1 MPRIYDNVGI
11 NLNKGT
17 KRVNSIA
24 LGCTIEYEADIP
36 DEDRDRRV
44 RRPAKRSA
52 SKKEIEKEILEFK
65 RQRESIGYKVDTEIK
80 GIDGTTIKI
89 TSMADKDLNNW
100 NTPPKQQTGEVPDG
114 FTIAPAYNKGAYQ
127 IVPRDDTDA
136 YTHRK

>member
-1 MPRIYDNVGI
+1 MPRIYDTVGV

-17 KRVNSIA
+17 KRVNSVA
-24 LGCTIEYEADIP
+24 PGCTIEYEADIP
-36 DEDRDRRV
+36 DEERDRRV

-52 SKKEIEKEILEFK
+52 ARKAIEKEILEFK
-65 RQRESIGYKVDTEIK
+65 RQRESIGYRVDTEIK
-80 GIDGTTIKI
+80 GINGATVKI

-100 NTPPKQQTGEVPDG
+100 NAPPKQQTGEVPDG

-136 YTHRK
+136 YTDRK

>member
-1 MPRIYDNVGI
+1 MPRIYDTVGV

-17 KRVNSIA
+17 KRVNSVA
-24 LGCTIEYEADIP
+24 PGFTIEYEADIP
-36 DEDRDRRV
+36 DEERDRRV

-52 SKKEIEKEILEFK
+52 SRKAIEKEILEFK
-65 RQRESIGYKVDTEIK
+65 RQRESIGYRVDTEIK
-80 GIDGTTIKI
+80 GINGATVKI

-100 NTPPKQQTGEVPDG
+100 NAPPKQQTGEVPDG